1 MLDFWLRR
9 GAARNDTDM
18 SLATMMCVAMM
29 MPLESEDLKLEDDA
43 LMMMVIMMF
52 TLLKGKLS
60 LLCSLVAAPL

>member
-1 MLDFWLRR
+1 M
-9 GAARNDTDM
+9 NDTDM